1 MTETPPHLYLK
12 QGLASG
18 VPRPVMEGAR
28 RQRQLNQQAGSLP
41 ILSLNHLA
49 RLSGVSLAYLR
60 EIVKRQSD
68 PYQNIQLE
76 KRGGGSRP
84 ISAPEPLLLEVQRV
98 VLDRAL
104 NGAPLHVS
112 AHAYRKNHSVVGCAR
127 QHTGARWLI
136 KLDLHDFFGRI
147 DERHAYRAFRSRLY
161 SPLVSFELARLCT
174 RLDPRAHIRDARLA
188 SLERRYTVIP
198 EYPTGTLGRLPQGA
212 PTSGALANMSAF
224 SMDHEISEYVLNE
237 GLVYT
242 RYSDDLTFSTASDL
256 HRSDAKRIVR
266 DIGQLVQK
274 HGHALHSKKTRIVP
288 PGARHVVLGLLL
300 DGDAVRLLPEFRRR
314 VEVHVRGV
322 SKFGLVEHSDH
333 RDFRSVLSFV
343 NHVEGCLAFA
353 LDVDREWSAN
363 MREQW
368 NTALGLSG
376 YPQ

>member
-1 MTETPPHLYLK
+1 MTETSPHLYLK
-12 QGLASG
+12 QGLASDIPLL
-18 VPRPVMEGAR
+18 VLKSAQ
-28 RQRQLNQQAGSLP
+28 RQRLLNQQAESLP

-49 RLSGVSLAYLR
+49 KLSGVSLVYLR
-60 EIVKRQSD
+60 KIVKRQYD
-68 PYQNIQLE
+68 PYQNIQLD

-104 NGAPLHVS
+104 NGAPLHAS
-112 AHAYRKNHSVVGCAR
+112 AHAYRKSHSVVNCAR

-136 KLDLHDFFGRI
+136 KLDLHDFFGRV

-174 RLDPRAHIRDARLA
+174 RLDPRAPKRDTRLA
-188 SLERRYTVIP
+188 KVERRYTVIP
-198 EYPTGTLGRLPQGA
+198 GYPAETLGRLPQGA

-224 SMDHEISEYVLNE
+224 SMDQDVAEYSLNK
-237 GLVYT
+237 GLIYT
-242 RYSDDLTFSTASDL
+242 RYSDDLTFSTALNLD
-256 HRSDAKRIVR
+256 RTEARQIVR

-274 HGHALHSKKTRIVP
+274 HGHTLHLKKTRIVP

-300 DGDAVRLLPEFRRR
+300 DDSAVRLLPEFRRR

-322 SKFGLVEHSDH
+322 SKFGLVAHSEH
-333 RDFRSVLSFV
+333 RGFRSVLSFV

-353 LDVDREWSAN
+353 LDVDRKWSVK
-363 MREQW
+363 MREEW
-368 NTALGLSG
+368 NTALSLSG